1 MQRRQDPF
9 LASLSLSLSL
19 SLATIIMT
27 GTMQPLLAKL
37 GMDGL
42 KDGLVPC
49 QIHVAWCSVDIVEIL
64 FLIFFNSCKV
74 EDFLLAAL
82 LSILF
87 SLGQDTV
94 RLYI

>member
-1 MQRRQDPF
+1 MSGEGGNNAAKAGPIF
-9 LASLSLSLSL
+9 SLSL

-64 FLIFFNSCKV
+64 FLIFF
-74 EDFLLAAL
+74 
-82 LSILF
+82 
-87 SLGQDTV
+87 
-94 RLYI
+94 